1 MDKINQIQNR
11 TTEGNPPTGTGCT
24 KERFSQPPSKV
35 ALLSMPLS
43 QSPKTWTTNWVGSVA
58 NGRTLNVNGIDTFS
72 SVGLY
77 ITKFAEQE

>member
-1 MDKINQIQNR
+1 MVDRPQAQPL
-11 TTEGNPPTGTGCT
+11 TDEVGTGCT
-24 KERFSQPPSKV
+24 KERFRNPRVV